1 VAGSPDVRGRE
12 ARGFL
17 ILGHRELVARFDEV
31 EEVIAHLG
39 AFGARRFGG
48 PYVHAAIDG
57 HRVDGQNLDGVVVI
71 EGQRVRERRLARGG
85 GPTNATATCSVLTS
99 GAGESEPC
107 DEARAPSRRTPPA
120 MVSARRA

>member
-1 VAGSPDVRGRE
+1 MNASTIDHDG
-12 ARGFL
+12 
-17 ILGHRELVARFDEV
+17 RFDEV

-85 GPTNATATCSVLTS
+85 GTDQRDRDVFGTH
-99 GAGESEPC
+99 EW
-107 DEARAPSRRTPPA
+107 SRGIRTL
-120 MVSARRA
+120 